1 MVSEGGAKDESGRKS
16 ARDRV
21 LEVATDLFYR
31 EGIRAVGIDTIIA
44 RSGVAKMSLYRN
56 FASKDELI
64 VAFVERRNQLFFEWW
79 DRVMGRDE
87 GRPRDQLRN
96 LIAATLKKVV
106 RPDYRGC
113 PFLNTTAEFPEA
125 SHPARAII
133 ADHKQEVRSRLM
145 ELSGRC
151 GAANPQALTEQWVV
165 LMDGIYANPTNFAE
179 PAAATAIVAAADA
192 LLEASLGK
200 QGGSLQH
207 KGTKTQ
213 REST

>member
-1 MVSEGGAKDESGRKS
+1 MVSDEVGKDPSVRKTT

-64 VAFVERRNQLFFEWW
+64 VAFVERRNDLFFEWW
-79 DRVMGRDE
+79 DRVMRRDE

-96 LIAATLKKVV
+96 LIPATLKKVV

-125 SHPARAII
+125 SHPARVII
-133 ADHKQEVRSRLM
+133 AAHKQEVRSRLM
-145 ELSGRC
+145 TLSDRS
-151 GAANPQALTEQWVV
+151 GAANPQSLTEQWIV
-165 LMDGIYANPTNFAE
+165 LMDGIYANPTNFTD
-179 PAAATAIVAAADA
+179 PAAAAAIVA
-192 LLEASLGK
+192 
-200 QGGSLQH
+200 
-207 KGTKTQ
+207 
-213 REST
+213 